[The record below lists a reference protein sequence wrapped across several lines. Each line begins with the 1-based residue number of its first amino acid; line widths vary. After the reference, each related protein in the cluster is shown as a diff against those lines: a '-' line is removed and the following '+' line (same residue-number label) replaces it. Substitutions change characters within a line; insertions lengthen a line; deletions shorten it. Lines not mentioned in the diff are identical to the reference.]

1 MRALVQR
8 VSESRVKV
16 GNRVIAEIGPGMLIL
31 LGIEHSDT
39 PNDIEWLTRKI
50 GQLRIFPDDEN
61 RMNRSITDINGH
73 ILLISQF
80 TLYASTKKGNR
91 PSFIKA
97 AKPEQ
102 AIPLYNEMIRSL
114 AAAIGREISV
124 GQFGADMKVQLTN
137 DGPVTILIDSKY
149 RE

>member
-16 GNRVIAEIGPGMLIL
+16 ENRVIAEIGPGMLIL

-114 AAAIGREISV
+114 EAAIGREISV

>member
-16 GNRVIAEIGPGMLIL
+16 ENRVIAEIGPGMLIL

-91 PSFIKA
+91 PSFTKA

-114 AAAIGREISV
+114 EAAIGREISV

>member
-1 MRALVQR
+1 MRALIQR
-8 VSESRVKV
+8 VSESKV
-16 GNRVIAEIGPGMLIL
+16 NVENRVIAEIGSGMVIL

-39 PNDIEWLTRKI
+39 NEDIEWLTRKI
-50 GQLRIFPDDEN
+50 GQLRIFADEEN
-61 RMNRSITDINGH
+61 RMNKSIVEINGD

-91 PSFIKA
+91 PSFTKA

-102 AIPLYNEMIRSL
+102 AIPLYSEMIRSL
-114 AAAIGREISV
+114 QEAIGREISV
-124 GQFGADMKVQLTN
+124 GEFGADMKVQLVN
-137 DGPVTILIDSKY
+137 DGPVTILIDSKS